1 MCQGA
6 SSRKMGGS
14 RCQGLHATQ
23 TRVTSRGEVPM
34 ASQKLRPPVEPALRG
49 LKVAL
54 VYPPYGPVRNEPGI
68 KTVKENYGI
77 FPSLSLLYVA
87 GILEAAG
94 CEVLFIDAHAHGL
107 TLEETV
113 QRLRNFGPAYIGYT
127 LTTYLF
133 FQSMDW
139 VKAIRAQ
146 VDVPVIVGGVHL
158 SIYPRE
164 TLAYP
169 AVDYAVTGEAEESL
183 PRLLVALVTGGR
195 LEEVR
200 GVAFKQPDGDVVVT
214 PKAGD
219 ADVDRTPYPAR
230 HLIDNSVYFS
240 FISQLRNFTC
250 FITSRGCPYKCIFC
264 EQGSKAFRARSP
276 MDVVDELEISHKE
289 HQIREFD
296 FFDSSFT
303 IRKDRVV
310 AICEEINRRKLPI
323 SWAARTR
330 VDCISDDVLAA
341 MRKAGCTRIYYG
353 IESGS
358 REILQTL
365 KKSTSI
371 EMYRDVV
378 SKTRKHGINT
388 FGYFMV
394 GNPYENEASIRQT
407 IRLALELDLDYAQFS
422 KVTPMPATEMY
433 TLLLKETGRDY
444 WREHIEKG
452 VDEVIPRPLCDMTD
466 AEIQRWTRL
475 AYLRFYYRPRYMM
488 RAFTRLKSR
497 DELARSLRTA
507 WQMLVTDPAAE
518 SAGMEVLA

>member
-1 MCQGA
+1 MNAPSSIGA
-6 SSRKMGGS
+6 RARSTLGG
-14 RCQGLHATQ
+14 
-23 TRVTSRGEVPM
+23 
-34 ASQKLRPPVEPALRG
+34 LR
-49 LKVAL
+49 VAL

-87 GILEAAG
+87 GILEDAG
-94 CEVLFIDAHAHGL
+94 CEVLFIDAHAEGL
-107 TLEETV
+107 TLDQTV
-113 QRLRNFGPAYIGYT
+113 QRLQAFGPAYIGYT

-139 VKAIRAQ
+139 IKAIRAA

-164 TLAYP
+164 TLGYSCI
-169 AVDYAVTGEAEESL
+169 DYAVTNEAEVAL
-183 PRLLVALVTGGR
+183 PALLVALVR
-195 LEEVR
+195 RHHLADVR
-200 GVAFKQPDGDVVVT
+200 GIAFRQPDGHVVVT
-214 PKAGD
+214 PR
-219 ADVDRTPYPAR
+219 ADDCNVDESPYPAR
-230 HLIDNSVYFS
+230 HLIDNSIYYS
-240 FISQLRNFTC
+240 FISQYKNFTC

-264 EQGSKAFRARSP
+264 EQGSKPFRARSP
-276 MDVVDELEISHKE
+276 VNVVDELELCYRE
-289 HQIREFD
+289 HGIRELD

-303 IRKDRVV
+303 IRKDRVI
-310 AICEEINRRKLPI
+310 AICDEIQRRKLPI
-323 SWAARTR
+323 VWAARTR
-330 VDCISDDVLAA
+330 VDCITDDVLKA
-341 MRKAGCTRIYYG
+341 MRAAGCNRIYYG

-378 SKTRKHGINT
+378 RRTSQHGIAT

-394 GNPYENEASIRQT
+394 GNPYETEATIRQT

-452 VDEVIPRPLCDMTD
+452 VNEDIPRPLCDMSD

-475 AYLRFYYRPRYMM
+475 AYLRFYYRPTYIA
-488 RAFTRLKSR
+488 RALKR
-497 DELARSLRTA
+497 IKGREELARSMRTA
-507 WQMLVTDPAAE
+507 WQMLANDPGAADD
-518 SAGMEVLA
+518 SGMEVLA

>member
-1 MCQGA
+1 MP
-6 SSRKMGGS
+6 
-14 RCQGLHATQ
+14 
-23 TRVTSRGEVPM
+23 RVP
-34 ASQKLRPPVEPALRG
+34 G

-94 CEVLFIDAHAHGL
+94 CEVLFLDAHAEDL
-107 TLEETV
+107 TLDETV
-113 QRLRNFGPAYIGYT
+113 ARLRAFGPSFIGYT

-139 VKAIRAQ
+139 IKAIKAQ
-146 VDVPVIVGGVHL
+146 VGAPVIVGGVHL

-169 AVDYAVTGEAEESL
+169 EVDYAVTGEAERAL
-183 PRLLVALVTGGR
+183 PALLSALVDSGDLSQVKGI
-195 LEEVR
+195 
-200 GVAFKQPDGDVVVT
+200 AFKRPDGAVVVT
-214 PKAGD
+214 PA
-219 ADVDRTPYPAR
+219 APDVDVDEAPFPAR
-230 HLIDNSVYFS
+230 HLIDNSIYYS
-240 FISQLRNFTC
+240 FISQYRNFTC

-264 EQGSKAFRARSP
+264 EQGSKPFRARSP
-276 MDVVDELEISHKE
+276 QNVVDELEISVKE
-289 HQIREFD
+289 HGIRELD

-303 IRKDRVV
+303 IRKQRVIE
-310 AICEEINRRKLPI
+310 ICDEIKRRKLDI
-323 SWAARTR
+323 VWAARTR
-330 VDCISDDVLAA
+330 VDCITDDVLKA
-341 MRKAGCTRIYYG
+341 MRSAGCNRIYYG
-353 IESGS
+353 IESGN

-365 KKSTSI
+365 KKSTSL

-378 SKTRKHGINT
+378 SLTKKNDINT

-394 GNPYENEASIRQT
+394 GNPYETEATIRQT

-444 WREHIEKG
+444 WREHIERG
-452 VDEVIPRPLCDMTD
+452 VDEDIPRPLCDMTD

-475 AYLRFYYRPRYMM
+475 AYLRFYYRPKYIA
-488 RAFTRLKSR
+488 RAMGRLKSKE
-497 DELARSLRTA
+497 ELARSLQTA
-507 WQMLVTDPAAE
+507 WQMLVNAPGGQDD
-518 SAGMEVLA
+518 AGMEVLA